1 METRSATSMRSA
13 CRPDRRS
20 RRGLTLVEILIVLAI
35 LGVLLSLTAF
45 LVPAPSATVF
55 ARDAQSL
62 YQQARLEAV
71 KRNRPVAVVWDADLG
86 RLEARVDSASTTV
99 AAACT
104 GDTVVRSLT
113 PAGYGGRLTIT
124 ADFAHDGAVW
134 LPSTLMR
141 GCAGPATELQS
152 LTVASTRRT
161 VDVDVSTTGEVT
173 LR

>member
-1 METRSATSMRSA
+1 MAPGRTAR
-13 CRPDRRS
+13 RPRIRS
-20 RRGLTLVEILIVLAI
+20 RRGVTLVEILIVLGIIGI
-35 LGVLLSLTAF
+35 LLPLTSF
-45 LVPAPSATVF
+45 LRAPSSTVF

-71 KRNRPVAVVWDADLG
+71 KRNRPVAVIWDADAG

-104 GDTVVRSLT
+104 GDTVVRALA
-113 PAGYGGRLTIT
+113 PGEYGGRITIT
-124 ADFAHDGAVW
+124 ADFEHGGAVW

-141 GCAGPATELQS
+141 GCAGAATEQQT
-152 LTVASTRRT
+152 LTVADARRA
-161 VDVDVSTTGEVT
+161 VDVEVSTTGEVN